1 MLQFRVKGETMHMIT
16 HKRALSVRQCIFD
29 YYQRVGIRCQV
40 TIFTEQPLQLLLDF
54 DSNRD
59 ELITPQRRSHSC
71 RHIRAHL
78 VSALITFD
86 DSYTHVYMTK
96 APFTSLTRYCL
107 LIV

>member
-1 MLQFRVKGETMHMIT
+1 MLQLRVKGETMQMII
-16 HKRALSVRQCIFD
+16 HERALSVRQCIFD
-29 YYQRVGIRCQV
+29 YYQRVGIHCLV

-59 ELITPQRRSHSC
+59 ELITPQRRSYSC

-96 APFTSLTRYCL
+96 APFTPLTRYCL